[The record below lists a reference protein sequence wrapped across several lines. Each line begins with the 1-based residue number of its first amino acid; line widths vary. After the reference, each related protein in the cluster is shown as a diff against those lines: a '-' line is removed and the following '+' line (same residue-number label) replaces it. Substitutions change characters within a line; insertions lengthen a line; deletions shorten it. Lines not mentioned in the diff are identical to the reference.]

1 MAGKSALDKDLKK
14 YSRLVNAR
22 YQVGRE
28 SFNLGLGV
36 LFLLCVL
43 AFAVIQAGT
52 FEGNALIIVATVI
65 GGYMALNIGAND
77 VANNVGAAVGSGA
90 LTLLGA
96 LLIAVVFEAAGAII
110 AGGDVVKTISK
121 GIIDPTAIPSAEV
134 FVWAMMAALLAAA
147 VWINLATFLGAPV
160 STTHSIVGGVM
171 GAGIAAA
178 GLSAVDWGKM
188 TEIAASWVISP
199 VLGGLIAAGF
209 LAAIKYLVIFKEDKV
224 AAAQRWV
231 PVFVAVMAAAFAM
244 YLMIKGLKRIITVD
258 MTTVAIV
265 GLIAFVAGY
274 LVVRYFVNRA
284 AVGMENRR
292 RSVSNLFTIPL
303 IFAAALL
310 SFAHGANDVAN
321 AIGPLA
327 AIVSTL
333 SSGEIAAS
341 ASVPFWIMAVGAI
354 GIAAGLGLYG
364 PKLIRVVGEKITK
377 LDRSR
382 AFCVALS
389 AAITVLI
396 ASALGLPVSSTH
408 IALGAIFGVGFLR
421 EIVVH
426 NRRRSFSTTPLPAGP
441 DGPAA
446 AAPARELARPSA
458 RVSPTGLGPEAD
470 GLTEAAQAGIVLTNS
485 ELKTL
490 KKARKRKL
498 VRRRYVFAIA
508 AAWVI
513 TVPAAALLAALFFF
527 TLRGMLL
534 A

>member
-1 MAGKSALDKDLKK
+1 MASKTALDKDLKK
-14 YSRLVNAR
+14 FSRLENAR

-28 SFNLGLGV
+28 NFNLGLGV
-36 LFLLCVL
+36 LFLLGVL

-96 LLIAVVFEAAGAII
+96 LLIAGIFEAAGAII

-121 GIIDPTAIPSAEV
+121 GIIDPTAIPSPEV

-147 VWINLATFLGAPV
+147 VWINVATFLGAPV

-178 GLSAVDWGKM
+178 GLRAVDWGTM
-188 TEIAASWVISP
+188 TQIAASWVISP

-209 LAAIKYLVIFKEDKV
+209 LAAIKYLVIFKDDKV

-231 PVFVAVMAAAFAM
+231 PVFVAIMAAAFAM
-244 YLMIKGLKRIITVD
+244 YLMIKGLKRIISVD
-258 MTTVAIV
+258 MTMVAIV
-265 GLIAFVAGY
+265 GVIAFVVGY
-274 LVVRYFVNRA
+274 FVVRYFVNRA
-284 AVGMENRR
+284 AVGLENRR

-333 SSGEIAAS
+333 SSGEIVKT

-364 PKLIRVVGEKITK
+364 PKLIKVVGEKITK

-421 EIVVH
+421 EIVAN
-426 NRRRSFSTTPLPAGP
+426 NRRQSYSTAPSPAGLRP
-441 DGPAA
+441 GPAA
-446 AAPARELARPSA
+446 TVSASAPPSA
-458 RVSPTGLGPEAD
+458 AVPPAGMGSEAD
-470 GLTEAAQAGIVLTNS
+470 GLTEAAQAGIFLTNT

-490 KKARKRKL
+490 KKGRKRKL

-527 TLRGMLL
+527 MLRGMLL
-534 A
+534 P

>member
-1 MAGKSALDKDLKK
+1 
-14 YSRLVNAR
+14 
-22 YQVGRE
+22 
-28 SFNLGLGV
+28 
-36 LFLLCVL
+36 
-43 AFAVIQAGT
+43 
-52 FEGNALIIVATVI
+52 
-65 GGYMALNIGAND
+65 
-77 VANNVGAAVGSGA
+77 
-90 LTLLGA
+90 
-96 LLIAVVFEAAGAII
+96 
-110 AGGDVVKTISK
+110 
-121 GIIDPTAIPSAEV
+121 
-134 FVWAMMAALLAAA
+134 
-147 VWINLATFLGAPV
+147 
-160 STTHSIVGGVM
+160 
-171 GAGIAAA
+171 
-178 GLSAVDWGKM
+178 
-188 TEIAASWVISP
+188 
-199 VLGGLIAAGF
+199 
-209 LAAIKYLVIFKEDKV
+209 
-224 AAAQRWV
+224 
-231 PVFVAVMAAAFAM
+231 
-244 YLMIKGLKRIITVD
+244 
-258 MTTVAIV
+258 
-265 GLIAFVAGY
+265 
-274 LVVRYFVNRA
+274 VNRA

>member
-1 MAGKSALDKDLKK
+1 MVAKSALDKDLRK
-14 YSRLVNAR
+14 YSRLEKAR
-22 YQVGRE
+22 YRVGRE
-28 SFNLGLGV
+28 NFNMGLGV
-36 LFLLCVL
+36 LFLLGVL
-43 AFAVIQAGT
+43 AFAVIQTGT
-52 FEGNALIIVATVI
+52 FQGNALIIVAAVI

-90 LTLLGA
+90 LTMLGA
-96 LLIAVVFEAAGAII
+96 LLIAAVFEAAGAII

-121 GIIDPTAIPSAEV
+121 GIIDPAAIPTAEV
-134 FVWAMMAALLAAA
+134 FVWAMMAALLSAA

-178 GLSAVDWGKM
+178 GIVAVNWGTM
-188 TEIAASWVISP
+188 ASIAASWVISP
-199 VLGGLIAAGF
+199 LLGGIIAAAF
-209 LAAIKYLVIFKEDKV
+209 LAAIKFLILYKEDKI
-224 AAAQRWV
+224 AAARRWV
-231 PVFVAVMAAAFAM
+231 PILVAVMAAAFAM
-244 YLMIKGLKRIITVD
+244 YLVTKGLKRLIAVDGSLITVVGV
-258 MTTVAIV
+258 VAFLV
-265 GLIAFVAGY
+265 GYV
-274 LVVRYFVNRA
+274 VVRHFVGRA
-284 AVGMENRR
+284 AGGMENRR

-327 AIVSTL
+327 AIVSAVNT
-333 SSGEIAAS
+333 GEIATTAT
-341 ASVPFWIMAVGAI
+341 VPLWIMAVGAV

-377 LDRSR
+377 LDRAR

-421 EIVVH
+421 EVVT
-426 NRRRSFSTTPLPAGP
+426 NRRRRARIAVPGDRSAALT
-441 DGPAA
+441 AA
-446 AAPARELARPSA
+446 AN
-458 RVSPTGLGPEAD
+458 
-470 GLTEAAQAGIVLTNS
+470 AGIVLTNA
-485 ELKTL
+485 ELKTI
-490 KKARKRKL
+490 KKDQRRKL
-498 VRRRYVFAIA
+498 VRRHYVFAIA
-508 AAWVI
+508 AAWVV
-513 TVPAAALLAALFFF
+513 TVPATALLAAMFFF

-534 A
+534 D

>member
-1 MAGKSALDKDLKK
+1 MAKRTIDKDLRK
-14 YSRLVNAR
+14 YSRLEQAR
-22 YQVGRE
+22 YRVGRE
-28 SFNLGLGV
+28 NFNLGLGV
-36 LFLLCVL
+36 LFLLGVL
-43 AFAVIQAGT
+43 AFAVIQTGT
-52 FEGNALIIVATVI
+52 FQGNALIIVAAVI

-90 LTLLGA
+90 LTMLGA
-96 LLIAVVFEAAGAII
+96 LLIAAVFEAAGAII

-121 GIIDPTAIPSAEV
+121 GIIDPAAIPTAEV
-134 FVWAMMAALLAAA
+134 FVWAMMAALLSAA

-178 GLSAVDWGKM
+178 GIDAVNWGTM
-188 TEIAASWVISP
+188 AGIAASWVISP
-199 VLGGLIAAGF
+199 VLGGVIAAAF
-209 LAAIKYLVIFKEDKV
+209 LAAIKFLILYKEDKV
-224 AAAQRWV
+224 AAARRWV
-231 PVFVAVMAAAFAM
+231 PILVAVMAAAFAM
-244 YLMIKGLKRIITVD
+244 YLVTKGLKR
-258 MTTVAIV
+258 
-265 GLIAFVAGY
+265 LIAVDGTLVTVVGVAAFLVGYVVVRHFVA
-274 LVVRYFVNRA
+274 RA
-284 AVGMENRR
+284 AGDMENRR

-327 AIVSTL
+327 AIVSTVTT
-333 SSGEIAAS
+333 GEIAQTA
-341 ASVPFWIMAVGAI
+341 AVPLWIMAVGAI

-377 LDRSR
+377 LDRAR

-389 AAITVLI
+389 AAITVLV

-421 EIVVH
+421 EIVT
-426 NRRRSFSTTPLPAGP
+426 NRRRQALVAAPGER
-441 DGPAA
+441 AA
-446 AAPARELARPSA
+446 ALTAA
-458 RVSPTGLGPEAD
+458 AD
-470 GLTEAAQAGIVLTNS
+470 AGIVLTNA

-490 KKARKRKL
+490 KKDRRRKL
-498 VRRRYVFAIA
+498 VRRHYVFTIA
-508 AAWVI
+508 AAWVV

-534 A
+534 D

>member
-1 MAGKSALDKDLKK
+1 MAIKSALDKDLKK
-14 YSRLVNAR
+14 YTRLEKAR
-22 YQVGRE
+22 YRVGRE
-28 SFNLGLGV
+28 NFNLGLGFA
-36 LFLLCVL
+36 FLLAVL
-43 AFAVIQAGT
+43 GFAFIQTGSL
-52 FEGNALIIVATVI
+52 EGNIMIIAAAVI

-90 LTLLGA
+90 LTMLGA
-96 LLIAVVFEAAGAII
+96 LLIAGIFEAAGAII

-121 GIIDPTAIPSAEV
+121 GIIDVSNMPSTDV

-147 VWINLATFLGAPV
+147 IWINIATFLGAPV

-171 GAGIAAA
+171 GAGIAAE
-178 GLSAVDWGKM
+178 GLGAVHWDTM
-188 TEIAASWVISP
+188 ASIAASWVISP
-199 VLGGLIAAGF
+199 VLGGVIAAAF
-209 LAAIKYLVIFKEDKV
+209 LAVIKFLIIYKDDKI

-231 PVFVAVMAAAFAM
+231 PILVAIMASAFSM
-244 YLMIKGLKRIITVD
+244 YLVVKGLKRLISTD
-258 MTTVAIV
+258 TTTVIV
-265 GLIAFVAGY
+265 VGFATWVVAYFIVRHFVS
-274 LVVRYFVNRA
+274 RA

-327 AIVSTL
+327 AVVSAVST
-333 SSGEIAAS
+333 GEILTT
-341 ASVPFWIMAVGAI
+341 ASVPFWVMVVGAL

-421 EIVVH
+421 EIVV
-426 NRRRSFSTTPLPAGP
+426 NRRSPI
-441 DGPAA
+441 
-446 AAPARELARPSA
+446 AAPPSA
-458 RVSPTGLGPEAD
+458 EIAEGLN
-470 GLTEAAQAGIVLTNS
+470 EAAQAGIVLTNN
-485 ELKTL
+485 ELRTL
-490 KKARKRKL
+490 KKERKRRL
-498 VRRRYVFAIA
+498 VRRRHVFAIA

-513 TVPAAALLAALFFF
+513 TVPAAALLSAFIFFAM
-527 TLRGMLL
+527 RGMLL
-534 A
+534 P